1 MAQYSIQRNAIK
13 RWDWLRCL
21 CCVDGIRRDV
31 VDGKHV
37 GGTDDE
43 FEFQIGRGLR
53 CTVLRFDA
61 EYLLQAKS
69 LKDGISV
76 LFPWSLERLLD
87 SSSSPS
93 TLMDH
98 KDVPQKYKL
107 RGIDLIE
114 DTSSFFG

>member
-1 MAQYSIQRNAIK
+1 M
-13 RWDWLRCL
+13 
-21 CCVDGIRRDV
+21 
-31 VDGKHV
+31 

-76 LFPWSLERLLD
+76 LFP
-87 SSSSPS
+87 
-93 TLMDH
+93 
-98 KDVPQKYKL
+98 
-107 RGIDLIE
+107 
-114 DTSSFFG
+114 